1 SRSLGMKGTHI
12 KVLNDY
18 LFIKIEKIS

>member
-18 LFIKIEKIS
+18 LLDEIEKIS